1 MKKKRT
7 ASFNSVD
14 SMDIRVYEEMED
26 LMKKENI
33 AYNKDFL
40 S

>member
-1 MKKKRT
+1 MG
-7 ASFNSVD
+7 
-14 SMDIRVYEEMED
+14 IRVYEEMED